1 MSTAKPSAR
10 FLPTLTE
17 VVQLVPAEVQP
28 SKASADHVR
37 DLTER
42 AMGLLEARMA
52 DRMEAMIKAQAQNVL
67 DGLRGEMQLAIA
79 DAVKQALRE
88 GE

>member
-1 MSTAKPSAR
+1 MSAAKPNAR

-17 VVQLVPAEVQP
+17 VVQLAPAEVQP
-28 SKASADHVR
+28 NLPSTDPVLE
-37 DLTER
+37 LTQR
-42 AMGLLEARMA
+42 AMALLEARMA
-52 DRMEAMIKAQAQNVL
+52 GRMEALIQAQAQNVL
-67 DGLRGEMQLAIA
+67 KGLRAEMQLAVA

>member
-17 VVQLVPAEVQP
+17 VVQLIPAEAQP
-28 SKASADHVR
+28 PKAGADPVL
-37 DLTER
+37 DLTQR
-42 AMGLLEARMA
+42 AMTLLEARMA
-52 DRMEAMIKAQAQNVL
+52 ERMEALIKAQAQNVL
-67 DGLRGEMQLAIA
+67 EGLRDEMQLAIA

>member
-17 VVQLVPAEVQP
+17 VVQRVPSP
-28 SKASADHVR
+28 SEAPKPSVDPVL
-37 DLTER
+37 DLTQR
-42 AMGLLEARMA
+42 AQALLEARLA
-52 DRMEAMIKAQAQNVL
+52 ERLESLVQAQAQILL
-67 DGLRGEMQLAIA
+67 DGLRDEIQLAVA

-88 GE
+88 GQ

>member
-17 VVQLVPAEVQP
+17 VVQLIPAETQL
-28 SKASADHVR
+28 SKASADPVL
-37 DLTER
+37 DLTQR
-42 AMGLLEARMA
+42 AMVLLEARLA
-52 DRMEAMIKAQAQNVL
+52 ERMQALIKAQAQNVL
-67 DGLRGEMQLAIA
+67 DGLRDEMKLAVA

>member
-1 MSTAKPSAR
+1 MNSAKPSAR

-17 VVQLVPAEVQP
+17 VVQLIPADTQLP
-28 SKASADHVR
+28 KASADPVVE
-37 DLTER
+37 LTQR
-42 AMGLLEARMA
+42 AMALLEAHLA
-52 DRMEAMIKAQAQNVL
+52 QRMEALVKTQAQNVL
-67 DGLRGEMQLAIA
+67 EGLRNEMQLAVA

>member
-17 VVQLVPAEVQP
+17 VVQLIPAETQL
-28 SKASADHVR
+28 SKASADPVL
-37 DLTER
+37 DLTQR
-42 AMGLLEARMA
+42 AMVLLEARLA
-52 DRMEAMIKAQAQNVL
+52 ERMEAMIKAQAQNVL
-67 DGLRGEMQLAIA
+67 DGLRDEMKLAVA

>member
-17 VVQLVPAEVQP
+17 VVQLIPAETQL
-28 SKASADHVR
+28 SKASADPVL
-37 DLTER
+37 DLTQR
-42 AMGLLEARMA
+42 AMALLEARLA
-52 DRMEAMIKAQAQNVL
+52 ERMQALIKAQAQNVL
-67 DGLRGEMQLAIA
+67 DGLRDEMKQAVA